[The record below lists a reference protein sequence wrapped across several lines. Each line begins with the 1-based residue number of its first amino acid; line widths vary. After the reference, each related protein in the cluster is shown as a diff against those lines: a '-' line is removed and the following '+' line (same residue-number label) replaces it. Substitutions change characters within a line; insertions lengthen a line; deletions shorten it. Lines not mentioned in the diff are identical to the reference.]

1 MLNHQFTRSL
11 ISGLPVLGFWSV
23 EILIW
28 GTLFFIIP
36 ESPLSLPLAFFL
48 LFFYPIHPYL
58 YNSSKFFSKT
68 LKKELEKKYG
78 SRGVLAN
85 YNDVKDWK
93 EKDELEVKFWRSV
106 KNRKGE
112 EIYWKEVE
120 ASFNEPEYTKFYFRG
135 ISSPNYFILEDIS
148 GDLHEVHHCEFLD
161 LENKTHKERLNTER
175 QKKLK
180 EKVKEGTVFEK
191 SLEELK
197 NNSASEVPFKKLKTG
212 E

>member
-1 MLNHQFTRSL
+1 MLNYQLIRSL

-23 EILIW
+23 EILVW
-28 GTLFFIIP
+28 GTLFLIIP

-78 SRGVLAN
+78 SRGVLVN

-93 EKDELEVKFWRSV
+93 ENDELEVKFWRSV

-161 LENKTHKERLNTER
+161 LKNKTHQERLNVEK

-191 SLEELK
+191 SLQELE
-197 NNSASEVPFKKLKTG
+197 NNSANEVSFKRLKTR